1 MLTYAADSS
10 EAVTSGRALV
20 LVNVALPMTL
30 VQFKQ
35 QEVLASGNI
44 SCSNNMMWRIASSS
58 MRQLLRQLAS
68 AYVGI
73 RVVAATNIAA
83 SNYLR
88 AAILV
93 AVTTLCGASRH
104 IMLLLQLITKS
115 NSILLLCCC
124 NRMSCC

>member
-20 LVNVALPMTL
+20 FVNVALPMTL
-30 VQFKQ
+30 LQFKQ

-44 SCSNNMMWRIASSS
+44 SCSNNMMCGASLISS

-68 AYVGI
+68 AYVSI

-83 SNYLR
+83 SNLF
-88 AAILV
+88 A
-93 AVTTLCGASRH
+93 CGNISCSNN
-104 IMLLLQLITKS
+104 IMWRITKS
-115 NSILLLCCC
+115 NSILLCCC

>member
-1 MLTYAADSS
+1 MF
-10 EAVTSGRALV
+10 
-20 LVNVALPMTL
+20 VNVTLPMTL

-44 SCSNNMMWRIASSS
+44 GCSNNIMWCIADKLISS

-88 AAILV
+88 AAI
-93 AVTTLCGASRH
+93 CR
-104 IMLLLQLITKS
+104 K
-115 NSILLLCCC
+115 
-124 NRMSCC
+124 

>member
-68 AYVGI
+68 AYVSI
-73 RVVAATNIAA
+73 RVVAAPNIAA
-83 SNYLR
+83 SNLLACGNISCSNNIMWR
-88 AAILV
+88 ITPHNV
-93 AVTTLCGASRH
+93 VTATNH
-104 IMLLLQLITKS
+104 
-115 NSILLLCCC
+115 
-124 NRMSCC
+124 